1 MITRFITDVTTRF
14 NPFSPSAK
22 AARLFLSFLPP
33 NARQQG
39 MNISAQLLPRSS
51 TEKPTLYIKFS
62 TLLKTTSSLTLIVW
76 RGQTKAQN
84 ANVRNRG
91 RQGNEHRLREDEYQD
106 YHRGG

>member
-51 TEKPTLYIKFS
+51 TEKPTLHIKFS
-62 TLLKTTSSLTLIVW
+62 TLLKSASSLASTIWWGLKKSTE
-76 RGQTKAQN
+76 R
-84 ANVRNRG
+84 
-91 RQGNEHRLREDEYQD
+91 
-106 YHRGG
+106 